1 MMGGTAPILLT
12 AGGTGGHMFPAE
24 ALAAALLKRGRRVML
39 VTDKRGQGFGD
50 RLPEV
55 EIRRIEAGALAGKR
69 LADRLNGLVQLT
81 QGYFESRKI
90 LRWVKPALAVG
101 FGGYASVPA
110 MLAASQARIPL
121 LLHEQNAVMGR
132 ANRLLASRAS
142 RIATCFEPVRALS
155 SSAQGRTTVIGNPVR
170 PAIAALA
177 HSKYVAP
184 SPSGALELL
193 VIGGSQGA
201 RILSQVIPAAIERL
215 APSERVRLRLAQQCR
230 AEDIDNVAAA
240 YRKLSFAA
248 ELKPFFA
255 DMAARL
261 AHIHLMI
268 ARSGASTVAE
278 LQAAGRPAILVP
290 YRFAAD
296 DHQTANA
303 RAMAEAGAAWVM
315 AETEFTPEALASRL
329 ASLLAD
335 PQQLAAAAAASRR
348 LSHPD
353 AAERLADLAEAMA
366 PQGAGKEAA

>member
-1 MMGGTAPILLT
+1 MMSSLAPILLT

-55 EIRRIEAGALAGKR
+55 ETRRIAAGALAGKR
-69 LADRLNGLVQLT
+69 LTDRLGGLLRLA
-81 QGYFESRKI
+81 QGYFEARKI
-90 LRWVKPALAVG
+90 VRSAKPALAVG

-110 MLAASQARIPL
+110 MLAASHARVPL

-132 ANRLLASRAS
+132 ANRLLAPRANK
-142 RIATCFEPVRALS
+142 IATCFEQVGALPA
-155 SSAQGRTTVIGNPVR
+155 SAQARAVVTGNPVR

-177 HSKYVAP
+177 HSLYVAP
-184 SPSGALELL
+184 QPAGALELL

-215 APSERVRLRLAQQCR
+215 GAAERARLRLAQQCR
-230 AEDIDNVAAA
+230 AEDLETVAAT
-240 YRKLSFAA
+240 YRRLGFAA

-261 AHIHLMI
+261 AHVHLMI

-290 YRFAAD
+290 YRYAAD

-303 RAMAEAGAAWVM
+303 RAMAQAGAAWVM
-315 AETEFTPEALASRL
+315 TEAEFTPEALAARL

-353 AAERLADLAEAMA
+353 AAERLADLAEALA
-366 PQGAGKEAA
+366 PMGAGREAA

>member
-1 MMGGTAPILLT
+1 MSAIAPILLT

-55 EIRRIEAGALAGKR
+55 ETRRIAAGALAGKR
-69 LADRLNGLVQLT
+69 LADRLSGLMRLA
-81 QGYFESRKI
+81 QGYFEARKI
-90 LRWVKPALAVG
+90 VRAARPALAVG

-110 MLAASQARIPL
+110 MLAASHARVPL

-132 ANRLLASRAS
+132 ANRLLAGRAQ
-142 RIATCFEPVRALS
+142 RIATCFEQVGALS
-155 SSAQGRTTVIGNPVR
+155 AAGRKHAVLTGNPVR
-170 PAIAALA
+170 PAIAALS
-177 HSKYVAP
+177 HSTYVAP
-184 SPSGALELL
+184 APGGVLELL

-201 RILSQVIPAAIERL
+201 RILSQVIPAALEKLGAPER
-215 APSERVRLRLAQQCR
+215 ARLRLAQQCR
-230 AEDIDNVAAA
+230 AEDLDAVAAT
-240 YRKLSFAA
+240 YRKLGFAA

-255 DMAARL
+255 DMPARL
-261 AHIHLMI
+261 ARVHLMI

-315 AETEFTPEALASRL
+315 TESEFTPEALAQRL
-329 ASLLAD
+329 TALLVH
-335 PQQLAAAAAASRR
+335 PEQLAAAAAASRR
-348 LSHPD
+348 LAHVD
-353 AAERLADLAEAMA
+353 AAERLADLAESLA
-366 PQGAGKEAA
+366 PQSAGKEAA

>member
-1 MMGGTAPILLT
+1 MMSGSAPILLT

-55 EIRRIEAGALAGKR
+55 EIQRIEAAALAGKR
-69 LADRLNGLVQLT
+69 LADRVNGLVRLT

-90 LRWVKPALAVG
+90 LRWIKPALAVG

-110 MLAASQARIPL
+110 MLAASHARVPL

-132 ANRLLASRAS
+132 ANRLLASRAG
-142 RIATCFEPVRALS
+142 RIATCFEQVRALP
-155 SSAQGRTTVIGNPVR
+155 SSARARATVTGNPVR

-177 HSKYVAP
+177 HSRYVAP
-184 SPSGALELL
+184 SPGGVLELL

-215 APSERVRLRLAQQCR
+215 APSERARLRLAQQCR
-230 AEDIDNVAAA
+230 AEDLDSVAAT
-240 YRKLSFAA
+240 YRKLGFAA

-261 AHIHLMI
+261 AHIHFMI

-278 LQAAGRPAILVP
+278 LQASGRPAILVP

-303 RAMAEAGAAWVM
+303 RAMAEAGAAWLM
-315 AETEFTPEALASRL
+315 PEAEFTPEALASRL

-335 PQQLAAAAAASRR
+335 PQQLAAAAASSRK

-366 PQGAGKEAA
+366 PLGAGKEAA

>member
-1 MMGGTAPILLT
+1 MMGGGAPILLT

-55 EIRRIEAGALAGKR
+55 EIQRIEAAALAGKR
-69 LADRLNGLVQLT
+69 LADRVNGLVRLT

-90 LRWVKPALAVG
+90 LRWIKPALAVG

-110 MLAASQARIPL
+110 MLAASHARVPL

-132 ANRLLASRAS
+132 ANRLLASRAG
-142 RIATCFEPVRALS
+142 RIATCFEQVRALP
-155 SSAQGRTTVIGNPVR
+155 SSARARATVTGNPVR

-177 HSKYVAP
+177 HSRYVAP
-184 SPSGALELL
+184 SPGGVLELL

-215 APSERVRLRLAQQCR
+215 APSERARLRLAQQCR
-230 AEDIDNVAAA
+230 AEDLDSVAAT
-240 YRKLSFAA
+240 YRKLGFAA

-278 LQAAGRPAILVP
+278 LQASGRPAILVP

-303 RAMAEAGAAWVM
+303 RAMAEAGAAWLM
-315 AETEFTPEALASRL
+315 PEAEFTPEALASRL

-335 PQQLAAAAAASRR
+335 PQQLTAAATASRK

-366 PQGAGKEAA
+366 PLGAGKEAA